1 MVEGTSAMQHGLKMN
16 GYIERLASLGIVMD
30 AELSIY
36 LILQSLPDSYAS
48 FVLNYQMNKITTT
61 IPELIN
67 MLKTA
72 EKAVNKQSSKSVMV
86 VGSSTSYKSY

>member
-1 MVEGTSAMQHGLKMN
+1 MQHGLKMN
-16 GYIERLASLGIVMD
+16 GYIERLASLGFVMD
-30 AELSIY
+30 AEFSED

-67 MLKTA
+67 MLKTT
-72 EKAVNKQSSKSVMV
+72 EEDVK
-86 VGSSTSYKSY
+86 T

>member
-1 MVEGTSAMQHGLKMN
+1 
-16 GYIERLASLGIVMD
+16 MD
-30 AELSIY
+30 AELSED

-72 EKAVNKQSSKSVMV
+72 EEVVEKQSSKSDTV
-86 VGSSTSYKSY
+86 VSSSTPYKSYKKKVNRKKTTSTHG